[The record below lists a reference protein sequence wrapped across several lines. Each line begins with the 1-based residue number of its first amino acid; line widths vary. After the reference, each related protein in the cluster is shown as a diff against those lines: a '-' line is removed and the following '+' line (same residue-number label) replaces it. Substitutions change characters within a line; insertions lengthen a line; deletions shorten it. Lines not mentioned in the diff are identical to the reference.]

1 MKVLKIWFLGGLGLQ
16 ALIWSSIYILSTVEP
31 AAAWLIF
38 YAIYAL
44 IICGCQLPILA
55 IAYYFIKDRVEVWK
69 WWHSFLLWLG
79 TFAPLLIPA
88 SIIFR

>member
-44 IICGCQLPILA
+44 IITGLQLPVLA
-55 IAYYFIKDRVEVWK
+55 GFYYLLKDKVESWS
-69 WWHSFLLWLG
+69 WWHSFLIWLSS
-79 TFAPLLIPA
+79 FLLILFLA
-88 SIIFR
+88 YFIG